1 VYALLRRV
9 KRGGTETWS
18 GVGGDY
24 SGISAPVRFAS
35 ICIDVSP
42 ERPYE
47 PDRAIVP
54 TSHLAFRHA
63 CPSVHLSPFG
73 HSPQTDPIVLPASP
87 TSAWEHLRNGR
98 VRILWLV
105 LGALLLVSAV
115 PIGLY
120 HRQVLQLSQD
130 KLVDTENVQQTD
142 LTRSLAQ
149 EIQFFESNLTQ
160 QLVSERQILA
170 LTGLIDNV
178 EDPIEQAKVTRLL
191 ENFLDSNRNTFIY
204 LTAVGKS
211 GKGTSASQGN
221 FRAEQ
226 DPFVAKA
233 LQSAFVTCLQS
244 RQGQMAKFR
253 SDPLALA
260 PDDRPAFVIAVPLK
274 DINDNFTG
282 MLAAVVSLDP
292 ILHRLQD
299 ASVRGRT
306 VFVVDHYGHIVAHP
320 DTKHFVPG
328 ADASAN
334 SKLVAQVMAL
344 PQELRNTE
352 TIRFTEP
359 GKKRPVEMIGTY
371 STFPEVNWAVIA
383 ERSLDH
389 ARADAGVPELNRQA
403 LAFVTVVILFAILF
417 GYFFAVGISKPIRG
431 LAAST
436 RAISRGEFHQRTQV
450 RGAAEISEL
459 AENFNKMAGD
469 IEEYIE
475 RLKEAAEENRELF
488 LGSIRMLA
496 AAIDEKDPYTRGHSG
511 RVAKY
516 STLIGQELGLP
527 TDELDKLKISAL
539 LHDVGKIGVEDRV
552 LKKPG
557 ALTPEEFELMKQHTV
572 KGANIM
578 RPVSQLKE
586 MLPGIEL
593 HHEHMDGR
601 GYPYG
606 LQGPQIP
613 LMARII
619 GVADTLDA
627 MTTNRPYQNAMDLD
641 FALTRIKSLAGAKFD
656 IVIVNALESTVN
668 SGKLRLSAVE
678 VHV

>member
-1 VYALLRRV
+1 MSSSFQSRWAQ
-9 KRGGTETWS
+9 
-18 GVGGDY
+18 
-24 SGISAPVRFAS
+24 VRA
-35 ICIDVSP
+35 
-42 ERPYE
+42 
-47 PDRAIVP
+47 
-54 TSHLAFRHA
+54 
-63 CPSVHLSPFG
+63 
-73 HSPQTDPIVLPASP
+73 
-87 TSAWEHLRNGR
+87 GR

-105 LGALLLVSAV
+105 LGALLMVSAL

-130 KLVDTENVQQTD
+130 KLVDTERVQQTD
-142 LTRSLAQ
+142 LTRSLSQ

-160 QLVSERQILA
+160 QLMSERQILG
-170 LTGLIDNV
+170 LTGLIENV
-178 EDPIEQAKVTRLL
+178 EDPVSEPKVTRLL
-191 ENFLDSNRNTFIY
+191 ENFVDSNRTTFIY
-204 LTAVGKS
+204 LTAVGRS

-233 LQSAFVTCLQS
+233 LQRAFVTCMQS
-244 RQGQMAKFR
+244 QQLNVVKFR

-260 PDDRPAFVIAVPLK
+260 PDNRPAFVIAVPLR
-274 DINDNFTG
+274 DVGDHFTG
-282 MLAAVVSLDP
+282 MLAAVVSLET
-292 ILHRLQD
+292 ILHRLQE

-320 DTKHFVPG
+320 DTKNFVPG
-328 ADASAN
+328 ADVSGN
-334 SKLVAQVMAL
+334 SLVTQVTAL
-344 PQELRNTE
+344 PQDLRNTE
-352 TIRFTEP
+352 TVRFTE
-359 GKKRPVEMIGTY
+359 KENNRTVEMIGTY

-383 ERSLDH
+383 KRRLDQ
-389 ARADAGVPELNRQA
+389 ARADAGVNELNRQA
-403 LAFVTVVILFAILF
+403 LAFVTVVVLAAICL
-417 GYFFAVGISKPIRG
+417 GYGFAVGISGPLRG

-436 RAISRGEFHQRTQV
+436 RAISRGEFHQRSAV
-450 RGAAEISEL
+450 RGASEISEL

-488 LGSIRMLA
+488 IGSIRMLA

-516 STLIGQELGLP
+516 STLIGQELGLS
-527 TDELDKLKISAL
+527 TEELDKLRIAAL

-557 ALTPEEFELMKQHTV
+557 SLTPEEFEIMKTHTT
-572 KGANIM
+572 KGVNIM
-578 RPVSQLKE
+578 RPVSQLKD

-606 LQGPQIP
+606 LTGPQIP
-613 LMARII
+613 QMARII

-627 MTTNRPYQNAMDLD
+627 MTTNRPYQSAMDLD
-641 FALTRIKSLAGAKFD
+641 YALGKIKALSGSKFD
-656 IVIVNALESTVN
+656 PNVVSALESAVQ
-668 SGKLRLSAVE
+668 SGKIRLSAGE
-678 VHV
+678 WTC

>member
-1 VYALLRRV
+1 
-9 KRGGTETWS
+9 
-18 GVGGDY
+18 
-24 SGISAPVRFAS
+24 
-35 ICIDVSP
+35 
-42 ERPYE
+42 
-47 PDRAIVP
+47 
-54 TSHLAFRHA
+54 
-63 CPSVHLSPFG
+63 
-73 HSPQTDPIVLPASP
+73 
-87 TSAWEHLRNGR
+87 

-105 LGALLLVSAV
+105 LGALLMVSAL

-130 KLVDTENVQQTD
+130 KLVDTERVQQTD

-149 EIQFFESNLTQ
+149 EIQLFESNLTQ
-160 QLVSERQILA
+160 QLISERQILA
-170 LTGLIDNV
+170 LTGLIENV
-178 EDPIEQAKVTRLL
+178 EDPAAEPKVTRLL
-191 ENFLDSNRNTFIY
+191 EEFVGSNRNTFIY

-233 LQSAFVTCLQS
+233 LRRAFETCQQSQVP
-244 RQGQMAKFR
+244 KYR

-260 PDDRPAFVIAVPLK
+260 PENRPGFVVAVPLK
-274 DINDNFTG
+274 DVNDNFTG
-282 MLAAVVSLDP
+282 MLAAVVSLDS

-306 VFVVDHYGHIVAHP
+306 VFLVDHGGHIVAHP
-320 DTKHFVPG
+320 VTKDFVPG
-328 ADASAN
+328 ADASGN
-334 SKLVAQVMAL
+334 TLVAQVKAL
-344 PQELRNTE
+344 PQDLRNTE
-352 TIRFTEP
+352 TVRFTETD
-359 GKKRPVEMIGTY
+359 KKHPIEIIGTY
-371 STFPEVNWAVIA
+371 STLPDVNWAVIA
-383 ERSLDH
+383 QRSLDQ
-389 ARADAGVPELNRQA
+389 AQTDTGVTELNRQA
-403 LAFVTVVILFAILF
+403 LAFVSVVILAAILV
-417 GYFFAVGISKPIRG
+417 GYFFAVGISGPIRG

-436 RAISRGEFHQRTQV
+436 RAISRGEFHQRSPV
-450 RGAAEISEL
+450 RGASEISEL

-488 LGSIRMLA
+488 IGSIRMLA

-516 STLIGQELGLP
+516 SMLIGQELGL
-527 TDELDKLKISAL
+527 TTAELDKLRIAAL

-557 ALTPEEFELMKQHTV
+557 SLTPEEFGLMKQHTV

-606 LQGPQIP
+606 LQGQQIP

-627 MTTNRPYQNAMDLD
+627 MTTNRPYQSAMDLEYALD
-641 FALTRIKSLAGAKFD
+641 RIRALTGSKFD
-656 IVIVNALESTVN
+656 AVVVTALESAVTA
-668 SGKLRLSAVE
+668 GKLRLSAVE

>member
-1 VYALLRRV
+1 M
-9 KRGGTETWS
+9 
-18 GVGGDY
+18 
-24 SGISAPVRFAS
+24 
-35 ICIDVSP
+35 
-42 ERPYE
+42 
-47 PDRAIVP
+47 
-54 TSHLAFRHA
+54 
-63 CPSVHLSPFG
+63 PS
-73 HSPQTDPIVLPASP
+73 TDPSLWNRIRA
-87 TSAWEHLRNGR
+87 GR

-105 LGALLLVSAV
+105 LGALLLVSAL

-130 KLVDTENVQQTD
+130 KLVDTERVQQTE

-149 EIQFFESNLTQ
+149 EIQLYESNLTQ
-160 QLVSERQILA
+160 QLISERQILA

-178 EDPIEQAKVTRLL
+178 EESAAEPKVTRLL
-191 ENFLDSNRNTFIY
+191 ENFVDSNRDTFIY

-226 DPFVAKA
+226 DPFVARA
-233 LQSAFVTCLQS
+233 LQRAFATCVQSQQLQVD
-244 RQGQMAKFR
+244 KFR

-260 PDDRPAFVIAVPLK
+260 PQNRPAFVVAVPLK
-274 DINDNFTG
+274 DLNDNFTG
-282 MLAAVVSLDP
+282 MLAAVVSLDS

-299 ASVRGRT
+299 ASVRGR
-306 VFVVDHYGHIVAHP
+306 VVYVVDHYGHIVAHP
-320 DTKHFVPG
+320 DTKNFLPG
-328 ADASAN
+328 MDVS
-334 SKLVAQVMAL
+334 STSHLVAQIRAL

-352 TIRFTEP
+352 TVRFTDKENN
-359 GKKRPVEMIGTY
+359 RRVEMIGTY
-371 STFPEVNWAVIA
+371 STFPEINWAVIVQ
-383 ERSLDH
+383 RSLDQ
-389 ARADAGVPELNRQA
+389 AQSDAGVTELNRQA
-403 LAFVTVVILFAILF
+403 LAFVSVVILVAILL
-417 GYFFAVGISKPIRG
+417 GYFFAVGISGPIRG

-436 RAISRGEFHQRTQV
+436 RAISRGEFHQRSPV
-450 RGAAEISEL
+450 RGASEISEL

-488 LGSIRMLA
+488 IGSIRMLA

-516 STLIGQELGLP
+516 STLIGQELGLSSE
-527 TDELDKLKISAL
+527 ELDKLRISAL

-557 ALTPEEFELMKQHTV
+557 ALTPEEFGLMKQHTV

-606 LQGPQIP
+606 LQGQQIP

-627 MTTNRPYQNAMDLD
+627 MTTNRPYQSAIDLD
-641 FALTRIKSLAGAKFD
+641 FAIDRIRALTGSKFD
-656 IVIVNALESTVN
+656 TVVVTALESAVN
-668 SGKLRLSAVE
+668 AGKLRLSAVE
-678 VHV
+678 VQV

>member
-1 VYALLRRV
+1 MRDAGPFVSTLAALLPLKLRT
-9 KRGGTETWS
+9 GMTETALTPWQ
-18 GVGGDY
+18 
-24 SGISAPVRFAS
+24 R
-35 ICIDVSP
+35 
-42 ERPYE
+42 
-47 PDRAIVP
+47 
-54 TSHLAFRHA
+54 
-63 CPSVHLSPFG
+63 
-73 HSPQTDPIVLPASP
+73 
-87 TSAWEHLRNGR
+87 LRKGR

-105 LGALLLVSAV
+105 LGALLLVSAL

-130 KLVDTENVQQTD
+130 KLIDTERVQQSD
-142 LTRSLAQ
+142 LTRTLAQ
-149 EIQFFESNLTQ
+149 EVQSFEFNQTQ
-160 QLVSERQILA
+160 QLISERQILA
-170 LTGLIDNV
+170 LAGLIENV
-178 EDPIEQAKVTRLL
+178 EDAAAEPKVTRLL
-191 ENFLDSNRNTFIY
+191 ENFVDSNRSTFIY
-204 LTAVGKS
+204 LTAVGKT
-211 GKGTSASQGN
+211 GRGTSASQGN

-233 LQSAFVTCLQS
+233 LQRAFVTCMQS
-244 RQGQMAKFR
+244 EQLHSVKFR

-260 PDDRPAFVIAVPLK
+260 PDNQPAFVLAVPLK
-274 DINDNFTG
+274 DLSDSFTG
-282 MLAAVVSLDP
+282 MLAAVVSLEP
-292 ILHRLQD
+292 ISRRLQD

-306 VFVVDHYGHIVAHP
+306 VFVVDHTGHIVAHP
-320 DTKHFVPG
+320 DTKNFVPG
-328 ADASAN
+328 ADVSAN
-334 SKLVAQVMAL
+334 SKVVEQIRAL
-344 PQELRNTE
+344 PQELRNTA
-352 TIRFTEP
+352 TIGFTERI
-359 GKKRPVEMIGTY
+359 KNRPVEMIGTY
-371 STFPEVNWAVIA
+371 STMPEVDWAIVA
-383 ERSLDH
+383 QRSVDE
-389 ARADAGVPELNRQA
+389 ARADAGVTELNRQA
-403 LAFVTVVILFAILF
+403 FAFVSVVVLTAILF
-417 GYFFAVGISKPIRG
+417 GYFFAVGISGPIRG

-436 RAISRGEFHQRTQV
+436 RAISRGEFHQRSPV

-475 RLKEAAEENRELF
+475 KLKEAAEENRELF
-488 LGSIRMLA
+488 IGSIRMLA

-516 STLIGQELGLP
+516 STLIGRELGLSNE
-527 TDELDKLKISAL
+527 ELDKLRISAL

-557 ALTPEEFELMKQHTV
+557 SLTPEEFDLMKQHTV

-593 HHEHMDGR
+593 HHEHIDGR

-606 LQGPQIP
+606 LQGQQIP

-627 MTTNRPYQNAMDLD
+627 MTTNRPYQSAMDIE
-641 FALTRIKSLAGAKFD
+641 FALNRIKSLTGSKFD
-656 IVIVNALESTVN
+656 AVVVNALESAIN

-678 VHV
+678 VQV

>member
-1 VYALLRRV
+1 MKGTLPTLWARV
-9 KRGGTETWS
+9 RS
-18 GVGGDY
+18 
-24 SGISAPVRFAS
+24 
-35 ICIDVSP
+35 
-42 ERPYE
+42 
-47 PDRAIVP
+47 
-54 TSHLAFRHA
+54 
-63 CPSVHLSPFG
+63 
-73 HSPQTDPIVLPASP
+73 
-87 TSAWEHLRNGR
+87 GR

-105 LGALLLVSAV
+105 LGALLLVSAL

-120 HRQVLQLSQD
+120 HRQVLELSQE
-130 KLVDTENVQQTD
+130 KLVDTERVQQTE

-160 QLVSERQILA
+160 QLISERQILA

-178 EDPIEQAKVTRLL
+178 EDPIAEPKVTRLL
-191 ENFLDSNRNTFIY
+191 GNFVDSNRNTFVY

-221 FRAEQ
+221 FHAEQ
-226 DPFVAKA
+226 DPFVNKA
-233 LQSAFVTCLQS
+233 LQRAFVWCMQS
-244 RQGQMAKFR
+244 GEFR

-260 PDDRPAFVIAVPLK
+260 PNNRPAFVIAVPLT
-274 DINDNFTG
+274 DVNNNFTG

-292 ILHRLQD
+292 IMQRLQD

-320 DTKHFVPG
+320 DTKNIVPG
-328 ADASAN
+328 ADASG
-334 SKLVAQVMAL
+334 SSQLVAQVIAL
-344 PQELRNTE
+344 PKELRNTE

-359 GKKRPVEMIGTY
+359 GKKRPVEMVGTY
-371 STFPEVNWAVIA
+371 STFPEINWAVIA
-383 ERSLDH
+383 QRSLDQ
-389 ARADAGVPELNRQA
+389 ARADAGVTELNRQA
-403 LAFVTVVILFAILF
+403 LVFVSIVILIAILF
-417 GYFFAVGISKPIRG
+417 GYFFAVGISGPIRG

-436 RAISRGEFHQRTQV
+436 RAISRGEFHQRSPV

-488 LGSIRMLA
+488 IGSIRMLA

-516 STLIGQELGLP
+516 SMLIGQELGLSAE
-527 TDELDKLKISAL
+527 ELDKLRISAL

-557 ALTPEEFELMKQHTV
+557 ALTPEEFDLMKQHTV

-606 LQGPQIP
+606 LQGQQIP

-627 MTTNRPYQNAMDLD
+627 MTTNRPYQSAMDLD
-641 FALTRIKSLAGAKFD
+641 YALGRIKSLTGAKFD
-656 IVIVNALESTVN
+656 GVVVTALEAAIN
-668 SGKLRLSAVE
+668 AGKLRLSAVE